1 MTEDAE
7 LILVLTKPLF
17 YCLCALR
24 RKETS
29 STKLLVWNL
38 SWLSLAS
45 LLLHSWCVFRKKDV
59 MVWHGE

>member
-1 MTEDAE
+1 MAEDAE
-7 LILVLTKPLF
+7 LALVLTKPLF
-17 YCLCALR
+17 CCLCVLR
-24 RKETS
+24 RKVIS
-29 STKLLVWNL
+29 STRHLVWNL